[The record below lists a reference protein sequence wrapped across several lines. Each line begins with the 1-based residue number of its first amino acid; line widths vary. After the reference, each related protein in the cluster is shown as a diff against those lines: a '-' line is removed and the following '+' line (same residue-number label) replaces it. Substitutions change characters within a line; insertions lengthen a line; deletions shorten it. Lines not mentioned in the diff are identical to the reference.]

1 MSEEKKA
8 LDEMEQ
14 QPLTEEPETEAEAP
28 PTDEEEHGHAN
39 YLFAFKVIAVLIAII
54 LIIVILKASGVP
66 VAIRDWF
73 RDRSA
78 HSILTSF
85 LPFLK

>member
-1 MSEEKKA
+1 M
-8 LDEMEQ
+8 DEMET
-14 QPLTEEPETEAEAP
+14 QPLIGESETEAAP
-28 PTDEEEHGHAN
+28 HPTDEEEHGHAN
-39 YLFAFKVIAVLIAII
+39 YRYAFKVIAVLIAII

-73 RDRSA
+73 RDRTA
-78 HSILTSF
+78 QSILMPF